1 LDFAGSFVKWL
12 TSDKRKNAQGLTA
25 VEHALLQEELKRL
38 GDAQGRGLTTPKE
51 IRIRY
56 PGARSWQAYDGLF
69 YPYGWR
75 EEDWVPNILEQLVFS
90 AEAESRDMGGP
101 QWISPPPDDSPFR
114 MYVWKAA
121 IAAKAKKKKQAAIAL
136 AAVVAALTAATVGV
150 RQVRDNA
157 ESSTVE
163 TAAAAQDP
171 AGAQPVDPAVD
182 VAGGDETGGSGG
194 ESDDDLFE
202 PEQADLETNPADTS
216 TTIVF
221 TATDVE
227 GDDTDAI
234 TITDVEETTTTTPT
248 TNTTPATTTTVA
260 TTTAAPT
267 TTDAITIT
275 DVEET
280 TTTTPTTNTTP
291 ATTTTVATTT
301 AAPTTTVATTTTVT
315 TTTTPT
321 TNTTPATT
329 TTVATTTAAPT
340 TTVATTTTVTTTT
353 VAPVEAYA
361 HAQGGPTLCPEYAL
375 ANQLTRTFIIRDRGT
390 GDDLVDL
397 YNGASATLTL
407 TGGSGRNEQ
416 SNATV
421 SGATVTFVWT
431 FSPLLETRTSENLV
445 PNLQVSGTSMGVSVN
460 SIGFL
465 QGNCTYP

>member
-75 EEDWVPNILEQLVFS
+75 EEDWVPNILEQLVFA

-267 TTDAITIT
+267 TT
-275 DVEET
+275 
-280 TTTTPTTNTTP
+280 
-291 ATTTTVATTT
+291 
-301 AAPTTTVATTTTVT
+301 
-315 TTTTPT
+315 
-321 TNTTPATT
+321 
-329 TTVATTTAAPT
+329 
-340 TTVATTTTVTTTT
+340 VATTTTVTTTT

>member
-51 IRIRY
+51 IRIKY

-75 EEDWVPNILEQLVFS
+75 EEDWVPNILEQLVFA

-267 TTDAITIT
+267 TT
-275 DVEET
+275 
-280 TTTTPTTNTTP
+280 
-291 ATTTTVATTT
+291 VATT
-301 AAPTTTVATTTTVT
+301 
-315 TTTTPT
+315 T

>member
-1 LDFAGSFVKWL
+1 L

-51 IRIRY
+51 IRIKY

-75 EEDWVPNILEQLVFS
+75 EEDWVPNILEQLVFA

-267 TTDAITIT
+267 TT
-275 DVEET
+275 
-280 TTTTPTTNTTP
+280 
-291 ATTTTVATTT
+291 VATTT
-301 AAPTTTVATTTTVT
+301 AAP
-315 TTTTPT
+315 
-321 TNTTPATT
+321 T

>member
-51 IRIRY
+51 IRIKY

-75 EEDWVPNILEQLVFS
+75 EEDWVPNILEQLVFA

-267 TTDAITIT
+267 TT
-275 DVEET
+275 
-280 TTTTPTTNTTP
+280 
-291 ATTTTVATTT
+291 
-301 AAPTTTVATTTTVT
+301 
-315 TTTTPT
+315 
-321 TNTTPATT
+321 
-329 TTVATTTAAPT
+329 
-340 TTVATTTTVTTTT
+340 VATTTTVTTTT

>member
-267 TTDAITIT
+267 TT
-275 DVEET
+275 
-280 TTTTPTTNTTP
+280 
-291 ATTTTVATTT
+291 
-301 AAPTTTVATTTTVT
+301 
-315 TTTTPT
+315 
-321 TNTTPATT
+321 
-329 TTVATTTAAPT
+329 
-340 TTVATTTTVTTTT
+340 VATTTTVTTTT

>member
-267 TTDAITIT
+267 TT
-275 DVEET
+275 
-280 TTTTPTTNTTP
+280 
-291 ATTTTVATTT
+291 
-301 AAPTTTVATTTTVT
+301 VATTTTVT